1 MRLGGRIQAAAE
13 VLADLAARHR
23 PVPDALRDWG
33 TSHRFAGS
41 GDRAAIS
48 NLVLD
53 VLRMKASHAWLMD
66 DEAPLSLVTASLLR
80 QWDFS
85 PESLAGELGGDKFAP
100 ELKSPEDLATL
111 IGKDLGDAP
120 EHIQADIPEW
130 TVGHFKAAFGETWLA
145 EAQAL
150 AGRAPLDL
158 RVNTLKAGREKVL
171 RGLQAPGAH
180 ETRFAPDGIRV
191 PAPEG
196 PRRQAAATSE
206 VAFAKGWFEV
216 QDEGSQLAALLTGAQ
231 PGEQVL
237 DYCAGGGGKTLAMA
251 ASMENSGQIHAYDS
265 DRRRLAPMVERLKR
279 GGVRNVQLIEA
290 AEGLSP
296 LKGRMDRVLID
307 APCTGTGTWRRRP
320 DAKWRLSEDNLASR
334 MADQD
339 EVLDKA
345 AAFVKPGGV
354 LAYVTCSVLPQEN
367 TDRTAAFLTRNPGFE
382 TLEAARLWSD
392 KVGAETNAPLAADKT
407 GLLLSPARTETDGF
421 FLSVFKRRA

>member
-13 VLADLAARHR
+13 VLADLEARHR

-53 VLRMKASHAWLMD
+53 VLRMKTSHAWLMD
-66 DEAPLSLVTASLLR
+66 DDAPLSLVTASLLR
-80 QWDFS
+80 QWGFS
-85 PESLAGELGGDKFAP
+85 PEGLAAELDGDKFAP
-100 ELKSPEDLATL
+100 EVKSPEELAAF
-111 IGKDLGDAP
+111 IGKDLAEAP

-130 TVGHFKAAFGETWLA
+130 TVEHFKAAFGENWLA

-150 AGRAPLDL
+150 ADRAPLDL
-158 RVNTLKAGREKVL
+158 RVNTLKAKRDKVL
-171 RGLQAPGAH
+171 RALKAPDAH

-191 PAPEG
+191 PAPGG

-237 DYCAGGGGKTLAMA
+237 DYCAGGGGKTLAMS

-279 GGVRNVQLIEA
+279 GGVRNVQLVEG
-290 AEGLSP
+290 AEDLAHLEG
-296 LKGRMDRVLID
+296 KMDRVLID

-320 DAKWRLSEDNLASR
+320 DAKWRLSQDNLANR
-334 MADQD
+334 MSDQD

-354 LAYVTCSVLPQEN
+354 MAYVTCSVLPQEN
-367 TDRTAAFLTRNPGFE
+367 TERTAAFLARNPGFE
-382 TLEAARLWSD
+382 AIDAAKLWSD
-392 KVGAETNAPLAADKT
+392 KVDAETTAPRASDGT

-421 FLSVFKRRA
+421 FFSVFARKA